1 MNKRA
6 STIKWYR
13 QCMISHCRVSAE
25 HSRAWCDHSWNS
37 FHKLQIFEWSSV
49 TLWQSCKVN
58 SEDICSAANKFA
70 EDNTSTS
77 LLLVSIP
84 YLCLLSLP
92 NLITAYLG
100 SPFIPGDVDNV
111 KMDEWP
117 LRWHSY
123 VRWWCGYLPLLNN
136 LRVISVSGLQA
147 EDGEHQLSPAKRLR
161 VHSDAVKASQVWV
174 FSRHALL

>member
-1 MNKRA
+1 
-6 STIKWYR
+6 
-13 QCMISHCRVSAE
+13 MIIVETLFTNFKFSNGVLSHCDSHA
-25 HSRAWCDHSWNS
+25 
-37 FHKLQIFEWSSV
+37 KLIPKTYAQH
-49 TLWQSCKVN
+49 
-58 SEDICSAANKFA
+58 KFA

-117 LRWHSY
+117 LR
-123 VRWWCGYLPLLNN
+123 
-136 LRVISVSGLQA
+136 
-147 EDGEHQLSPAKRLR
+147 
-161 VHSDAVKASQVWV
+161 
-174 FSRHALL
+174 